1 VATPARRLRRT
12 LVWYSF
18 GSACVVA
25 TLVGVVLIKG
35 QNLSAGEILSNI
47 GLNLIA
53 SVVFAVMFVM
63 LSNWVQDR
71 HLQET
76 ISEGFETIRE
86 GFTDLTDRL
95 TESMAQSNQLFLPR
109 ASYPA
114 VNPTVTFG
122 EDFNRDVTM
131 SLERSDF
138 FAFHGP
144 SARYVATRLRKAR
157 HRPQQIR
164 IAMIDPGNTRA
175 IRRRASDRATW
186 PKFRGQQSEEVER
199 ELEEELLMNVVS
211 LFDCRRFC
219 PVEILYN
226 DDTAVYRYVMFDQS
240 VYVSWYHSPQSA
252 EMELPESYQFGK
264 ESFVYS
270 TLRMD
275 LMRKFEM
282 SQSKVVFDASQND
295 SFLITHLKEMA
306 DRTISPEDLERWR
319 AQQQADSAAF
329 ASYLDNL
336 YRDLN
341 RPVR

>member
-25 TLVGVVLIKG
+25 TLVGVVFIRG
-35 QNLSAGEILSNI
+35 QHLSEGEIFANI

-76 ISEGFETIRE
+76 ISEGFTE
-86 GFTDLTDRL
+86 LTDRL
-95 TESMAQSNQLFLPR
+95 TESMSQSNQLFLPR

-122 EDFNRDVTM
+122 EEYNRDVTM

-175 IRRRASDRATW
+175 ISRRAADRATW
-186 PKFRGQQSEEVER
+186 PKFRDQPIEEVER

-211 LFDCRRFC
+211 LFDCRRYC

-264 ESFVYS
+264 ESFIYS
-270 TLRMD
+270 TLRLD

-295 SFLITHLKEMA
+295 SFLTKHLQELA
-306 DRTISPEDLERWR
+306 DRTILPEDLERWR

-329 ASYLDNL
+329 ASYLEDM
-336 YRDLN
+336 YRDLS
-341 RPVR
+341 RAVR

>member
-1 VATPARRLRRT
+1 MVSDRDVDGGRSRIWRGRRPVATPARRLRRT

-18 GSACVVA
+18 GSACAVA
-25 TLVGVVLIKG
+25 TLVGVILVLQDDSLKQG
-35 QNLSAGEILSNI
+35 AILSSI

-53 SVVFAVMFVM
+53 SVVFALMFVT
-63 LSNWVQDR
+63 LSNWTQDR

-76 ISEGFETIRE
+76 ISEGFETISE
-86 GFTDLTDRL
+86 DFTDFTNRL
-95 TESMAQSNQLFLPR
+95 TESMSQSNQLFLPR

-114 VNPTVTFG
+114 VNPALSFG
-122 EDFNRDVTM
+122 DEYNRDVTM

-144 SARYVATRLRKAR
+144 SARYVAARLRKAR
-157 HRPQQIR
+157 QRPQQIR

-175 IRRRASDRATW
+175 ISRRASDRATW
-186 PKFRGQQSEEVER
+186 PKFRGQQIEEVER

-211 LFDCRRFC
+211 LFDCRRLC

-282 SQSKVVFDASQND
+282 SRSKVVFDASQND
-295 SFLITHLKEMA
+295 SFLLKHLQELA
-306 DRTISPEDLERWR
+306 
-319 AQQQADSAAF
+319 
-329 ASYLDNL
+329 N
-336 YRDLN
+336 
-341 RPVR
+341 